1 MVVNYDFVHDNANN
15 DDQQIV
21 DGDHNFNAMPSDSSE
36 YDVDD
41 PVPYDLDYNDTD
53 PGTGD
58 QDDETI

>member
-1 MVVNYDFVHDNANN
+1 
-15 DDQQIV
+15 
-21 DGDHNFNAMPSDSSE
+21 MPSDSSE